1 MRKVTDDYTPE
12 QAHDELVTFFDSHPE
27 AIEVIDSLTRTEA
40 CVLAA
45 LLIDSKSLTTSGYS
59 IPADCSVNRASAV
72 VHSLEKKHS
81 FPISSRKVET
91 ESDVGNKTQ
100 QSLFFITKENQQR
113 LKEDPLTVFNECH
126 ESAVAKKESQAQ
138 RDMRRLVREYG
149 EDGVLEMIKRAAND
163 APSPEKNAS

>member
-12 QAHDELVTFFDSHPE
+12 KAYDDLIAFFHPYP
-27 AIEVIDSLTRTEA
+27 EVKGVINSLTRTES

-45 LLIDSKSLTTSGYS
+45 LLLDSKSLTTSGYT
-59 IPADCSVNRASAV
+59 IPADCCVNRASAV

-100 QSLFFITKENQQR
+100 QSLFFITKEDQQR

-126 ESAVAKKESQAQ
+126 ENAVAKKESQAQ
-138 RDMRRLVREYG
+138 RDLRRLVREYG
-149 EDGVLEMIKRAAND
+149 EDGVLDMIKRVAND
-163 APSPEKNAS
+163 APSPEKDAS